1 MTRVQWRRSGEVRGE
16 VDDASDQTAS
26 SVAREP
32 QKESSGHERG
42 QVRGRIM
49 VTMEGSDGGPRQHD
63 GIGGVYQIH
72 FML

>member
-1 MTRVQWRRSGEVRGE
+1 MMH
-16 VDDASDQTAS
+16 QTAS

-49 VTMEGSDGGPRQHD
+49 VTMEGSDGGPRGHE
-63 GIGGVYQIH
+63 GMGGAYQIH